1 MFLHKPLITMFAAL
15 AVASGVAASVTP
27 VRRDDGASVPG
38 SIPAS
43 KCTGTLQCCDQFTPI
58 DNPSTT
64 STGTVG
70 VTLGSIS
77 GTGNGCAGI
86 LSGHCNTNA
95 LCCGDVKQNGTVTVG
110 ISCIP
115 VIVGA

>member
-27 VRRDDGASVPG
+27 YAGTMCFGAELDTRKQVHHGDITMLRSVH
-38 SIPAS
+38 
-43 KCTGTLQCCDQFTPI
+43 PI
-58 DNPSTT
+58 NNPSTT

-70 VTLGSIS
+70 VILGSIL
-77 GTGNGCAGI
+77 GTGNGCAGL

-95 LCCGDVKQNGTVTVG
+95 LCCGDVKQNGTVNVG